1 MFQEVFSDLSPA
13 WISFRAAILA
23 TIITFF
29 LGTVAARLMFGYRGK
44 GKGLIDGLLTAPL
57 VLPPTVV
64 GFILLVLFG
73 RYGPLGK
80 LLSAFNLSVI
90 FTGYATVIAATV
102 VAFPLMYKTALG
114 AFKQIDSSLI
124 ACART
129 LGASEWTI
137 FLRVMLPLAKPGLFS
152 GTMLAFA
159 RSLGEFGATLMLA
172 GSIPGRTQTIPVA
185 IFFAAEG
192 GKMDVAFAW
201 VVVILVISLGIITA
215 VNWSEQASLVR
226 RIKRKKSKINYSV
239 AGYHSPAI
247 PNDNYRPGLIVNIQ
261 KKLQNFVLDASFTTR
276 EKPLGLLGGSG
287 AGKSFILRCVAGLE
301 TPDRGQIILNG
312 RILYDSE
319 RGINLPSCQRN
330 IGYLFQ
336 NYALFPHLTI
346 AENIAFAL
354 PKGLSSLL
362 IKQRVEQLLV
372 SVQLGGMG
380 DRYPRELSGGQ
391 QQRVA
396 LARALAS
403 EPEALLLDEPL
414 SALDTH
420 LRDQVEKLIIS
431 TVKRHE
437 GVTLFVTHNLEE
449 AYRVCEN
456 LLVIDGGKIIAQGSK
471 QNIFE
476 HPSAVRVAELTGC
489 KNFSPAIAENQH
501 EIEALDWGCIL
512 KTAEPLP
519 ETLSHV
525 GFRAHQFTFP
535 EDEDR
540 PNTFPCWL
548 AIASETQHRMTL
560 YLKLHRPPNSPTDYH
575 LQAEVFKEKWV
586 KLKGRPFP
594 WFVHLA
600 PERLILLRP
609 TVQEFPNFQS
619 ESQNSTAIV
628 GRGGKIRS
636 FNC

>member
-1 MFQEVFSDLSPA
+1 MFEEFFSDLSPA

-29 LGTVAARLMFGYRGK
+29 LGIIAARLMFSYRGK
-44 GKGLIDGLLTAPL
+44 GKGLIDGILTAPL

-64 GFILLVLFG
+64 GFLLLLLLG
-73 RYGPLGK
+73 RNGPLNP
-80 LLSAFNLSVI
+80 LFSRLNFSII
-90 FTGYATVIAATV
+90 FTWYATVIAATV
-102 VAFPLMYKTALG
+102 VAFPLMYRTALG

-137 FLRVMLPLAKPGLFS
+137 FWKVMLPLAKPGLFS

-192 GKMDVAFAW
+192 GRMGLAFAW
-201 VVVILVISLGIITA
+201 VVVILVISLGIITL
-215 VNWSEQASLVR
+215 VNWSEEVSAIK
-226 RIKRKKSKINYSV
+226 RIKTPKTLDKS
-239 AGYHSPAI
+239 I
-247 PNDNYRPGLIVNIQ
+247 PSRLHLFNQSEPNIQPELIVNIQ
-261 KKLQNFVLDASFTTR
+261 KQLQNFVLDVCFSTQNQ
-276 EKPLGLLGGSG
+276 PLGLLGGSG
-287 AGKSFILRCVAGLE
+287 AGKSFVLRCVAGLE

-312 RILYDSE
+312 RVLYDSE

-354 PKGLSSLL
+354 PKGLSSGI
-362 IKQRVEQLLV
+362 IKQEVERQLI

-380 DRYPRELSGGQ
+380 DRYPHELSGGQ

-431 TVKRHE
+431 TVQDHP

-449 AYRVCEN
+449 VYRVCEN
-456 LLVIDGGKIIAQGSK
+456 LLVIDGGKIVAEGSK

-476 HPSAVRVAELTGC
+476 HPKIFRVAQLTGC
-489 KNFSPAIAENQH
+489 KNFSPAVIVSDHQ
-501 EIEALDWGCIL
+501 IEAIDWGCIL
-512 KTAEPLP
+512 HTQAPIP
-519 ETLSHV
+519 DRLSHV

-535 EDEDR
+535 EDQHQ

-548 AIASETQHRMTL
+548 SMTSETQHRITL
-560 YLKLHRPPNSPTDYH
+560 YLKLHHPSKSPTDYH
-575 LQAEVFKEKWV
+575 LQVEVFKEKWE
-586 KLKGRPFP
+586 KLKNRPFP
-594 WFVHLA
+594 WFVHLS
-600 PERLILLRP
+600 PERLIFLSSSTKHHSP
-609 TVQEFPNFQS
+609 TSTESHNTEALEIQS
-619 ESQNSTAIV
+619 
-628 GRGGKIRS
+628 
-636 FNC
+636 